1 LEWRV
6 KQMCE
11 KCDYLIVCKYGDES
25 SPHCMHSGACA
36 IRQMHDVITCVP
48 EEWLKFVDYG
58 TQ

>member
-1 LEWRV
+1 
-6 KQMCE
+6 MCE